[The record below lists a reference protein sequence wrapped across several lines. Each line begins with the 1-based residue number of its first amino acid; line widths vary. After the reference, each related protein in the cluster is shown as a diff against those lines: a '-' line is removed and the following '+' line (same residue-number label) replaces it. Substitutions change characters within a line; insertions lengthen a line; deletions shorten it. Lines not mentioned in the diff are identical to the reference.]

1 MSERVKDE
9 RTEWGIVWVVVNELV
24 GGGSEIV
31 GVYSEL
37 GEAMVQSSK
46 QKSDKVEETYVQ
58 QQPIIS
64 RKGNTVSLRQFYDW
78 VETEEGKK

>member
-1 MSERVKDE
+1 MSEQVKDE

-31 GVYSEL
+31 DVYSEL

>member
-1 MSERVKDE
+1 MSEQVKDE

-37 GEAMVQSSK
+37 GEARVQSSK